1 MSLNRSNPSDC
12 RWWITRRKP
21 PLVTIG
27 YVEAPDEDG
36 AIERAIEKFHIAPG
50 LAEKLIAEKTKAQ
63 PHRNR

>member
-1 MSLNRSNPSDC
+1 M
-12 RWWITRRKP
+12 W
-21 PLVTIG
+21 
-27 YVEAPDEDG
+27 PDEDG